1 MCLPLQVLQSLP
13 EVLLLMWTTN
23 IDLKMRVE
31 LLELFAGE
39 AKVSQAFREEGRS
52 YVSYDCVYDPTGRSM
67 NFLSSGGFAFWAQLV
82 ACMHSMYSCL
92 SAINLAAFSKAGAGM
107 CDAGAS

>member
-1 MCLPLQVLQSLP
+1 MCLEAATLVSDRYIHACVQCSMMCLPLQVLHSLP

-23 IDLKMRVE
+23 VDLRMRVE

-52 YVSYDCVYDPTGRSM
+52 YVSYDCIYDPTGRSM

-82 ACMHSMYSCL
+82 ACMHTT
-92 SAINLAAFSKAGAGM
+92 A
-107 CDAGAS
+107 DV